1 LTAVSGNPEQGR
13 YRIGAVSR
21 MTGIAL
27 PTLRMWERRYQ
38 LVDPERTPAGG
49 RLYNREHIA
58 RLSLLHAAVQAGH
71 AIGTVAH
78 LSDEDLQAR
87 VRDARV
93 SSPAQIRPVRL
104 AVVGPELPG
113 LLAGSA
119 SIDPSVEMVAS
130 APAIPA
136 EGWGGKN
143 PAVDVLLLELPTLQE
158 DELDTVIQLIRRTE
172 ARMTLV
178 VYGFTSRKFLRRLD
192 LLDVLCIR
200 APADIPQLMH
210 LVRLGGVVDNGQ
222 ASTGTPIAE
231 VAAPLTEQQL
241 ERLRQISSGV
251 QCECPQQLA
260 MLIST
265 LVAFERYTQGCA
277 AETPADAA
285 LHGRLSEASEK
296 ARRGLER
303 ALRQLLKAEGI
314 ALSP

>member
-1 LTAVSGNPEQGR
+1 MTGNPEQGR

-38 LVDPERTPAGG
+38 LVEPERTPAGG

-71 AIGTVAH
+71 SIGTVAH
-78 LSDEDLQAR
+78 LSDDDLQAR
-87 VRDARV
+87 IREARG
-93 SSPAQIRPVRL
+93 SSTTQMRAVRL

-113 LLAGSA
+113 LLAGSE
-119 SIDPSVEMVAS
+119 SVDPSVEIVATARQLPTEEQAWRDGS
-130 APAIPA
+130 
-136 EGWGGKN
+136 
-143 PAVDVLLLELPTLQE
+143 VDVLLLELPTLQE
-158 DELDTVIQLIRRTE
+158 DELDAVIQLIRSTQ

-210 LVRLGGVVDNGQ
+210 LVRLGGVVDNTQAPSGPAMVE
-222 ASTGTPIAE
+222 ASTPFTD
-231 VAAPLTEQQL
+231 QQL
-241 ERLRQISSGV
+241 ERLRQITSGV

-265 LVAFERYTQGCA
+265 LVAFERYTVECA
-277 AETPADAA
+277 AQTPADAE
-285 LHGRLSEASEK
+285 LHGRLSKASEG

-314 ALSP
+314 SLA

>member
-1 LTAVSGNPEQGR
+1 MLMSGNPEQGR

-58 RLSLLHAAVQAGH
+58 RLSLLHAAVQGGH
-71 AIGTVAH
+71 SIGTVAH

-87 VRDARV
+87 VRESRGTNATQMR
-93 SSPAQIRPVRL
+93 AVRL
-104 AVVGPELPG
+104 AVAGPELPG
-113 LLAGSA
+113 LLAGSE
-119 SIDPSVEMVAS
+119 SVDPSVEIVAT
-130 APAIPA
+130 APGVPT
-136 EGWGGKN
+136 EGLDWN
-143 PAVDVLLLELPTLQE
+143 NRAVDVLLLELPTLQE
-158 DELDTVIQLIRRTE
+158 EEFDAVIALIRNLQ

-192 LLDVLCIR
+192 QLDVLCIR
-200 APADIPQLMH
+200 SPADIPQLMH

-222 ASTGTPIAE
+222 APTAQPMADSAVPFSD
-231 VAAPLTEQQL
+231 QQL
-241 ERLRQISSGV
+241 ERLRQIASGV

-265 LVAFERYTQGCA
+265 LVAFERYTADCA
-277 AETPADAA
+277 TETPADAKM
-285 LHGRLSEASEK
+285 HGRLAEASEG

-314 ALSP
+314 SLH

>member
-1 LTAVSGNPEQGR
+1 MSGNPEQGR

-58 RLSLLHAAVQAGH
+58 RLSLLHAAVQGGH
-71 AIGTVAH
+71 SIGTVAH
-78 LSDEDLQAR
+78 LSDEDLQSR
-87 VRDARV
+87 VRESRGISATQMR
-93 SSPAQIRPVRL
+93 AVRL

-113 LLAGSA
+113 LLAGSE
-119 SIDPSVEMVAS
+119 SVDPSVEIVATAAS
-130 APAIPA
+130 VSTDGLNGKDGAI
-136 EGWGGKN
+136 
-143 PAVDVLLLELPTLQE
+143 DVLLLELPTLQE
-158 DELDTVIQLIRRTE
+158 EELDTVIQLIRSVQ

-192 LLDVLCIR
+192 QLDVLCIR

-210 LVRLGGVVDNGQ
+210 LVRLGGIVDNGQ
-222 ASTGTPIAE
+222 APSVTPMAE
-231 VAAPLTEQQL
+231 AAVPFSDQQL
-241 ERLRQISSGV
+241 ERLRQITSRV

-265 LVAFERYTQGCA
+265 LVAFERYTVECA
-277 AETPADAA
+277 SETPADAA
-285 LHGRLSEASEK
+285 LHGRLAEASER

-303 ALRQLLKAEGI
+303 SLRQLLKAEGI
-314 ALSP
+314 SLN

>member
-1 LTAVSGNPEQGR
+1 MSGNPEQGR

-38 LVDPERTPAGG
+38 LVDPERTAAGG

-58 RLSLLHAAVQAGH
+58 RLSLLHAAVQGGH

-87 VRDARV
+87 VREVRGSA
-93 SSPAQIRPVRL
+93 ATQMRPVRL

-113 LLAGSA
+113 LLAGSE
-119 SIDPSVEMVAS
+119 SIDPSVEIVAT
-130 APAIPA
+130 A
-136 EGWGGKN
+136 EAVAFDKLDWHDGE
-143 PAVDVLLLELPTLQE
+143 VDVLLLELPTLQE
-158 DELDTVIQLIRRTE
+158 EELDTVIQLIRSTQ
-172 ARMTLV
+172 ARMTLA

-192 LLDVLCIR
+192 QLDVLCIR

-222 ASTGTPIAE
+222 GSAGTPMAE
-231 VAAPLTEQQL
+231 VAAPFSDQQL
-241 ERLRQISSGV
+241 ERLRQITSGV

-265 LVAFERYTQGCA
+265 LVAFERYTGECA
-277 AETPADAA
+277 TQTPTEAE
-285 LHGRLSEASEK
+285 LHGRLGEASER

-314 ALSP
+314 SL